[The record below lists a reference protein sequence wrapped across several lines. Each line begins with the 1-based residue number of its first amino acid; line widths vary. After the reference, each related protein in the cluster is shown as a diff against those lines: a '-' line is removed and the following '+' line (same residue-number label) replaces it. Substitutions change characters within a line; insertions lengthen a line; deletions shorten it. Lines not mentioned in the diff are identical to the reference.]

1 MVAKY
6 SQKVKRGNVI
16 LFFGGGGGGRGG
28 GRGVVLVF
36 FFMTEQQ
43 KHRPIQNAENF
54 LKVPLDFDNFLG
66 ED

>member
-1 MVAKY
+1 MSFYFLV
-6 SQKVKRGNVI
+6 VVVGE
-16 LFFGGGGGGRGG
+16 GG

>member
-1 MVAKY
+1 MSFYFLV
-6 SQKVKRGNVI
+6 VVVGE
-16 LFFGGGGGGRGG
+16 GGG

-66 ED
+66 EDGCPTRKCPLVV